1 MWMTLQEASDYLG
14 FSKRKIQQEIN
25 KGKLQTREVI
35 TGLKGKKETYVWI
48 NTIVPRMFADELFVI
63 LSDIKYHKINV
74 VDVITGV
81 EAEEKGMC
89 KNCTLASVCH
99 PLDRQGNKY
108 CLIPLIKDG
117 ILEVKNGMLEMTE
130 KE

>member
-1 MWMTLQEASDYLG
+1 MTIQEASDYLG
-14 FSKRKIQQEIN
+14 FPKRKIQQEIN

-48 NTIVPRMFADELFVI
+48 NTIVQRIFTDELFVI

-74 VDVITGV
+74 VDVITDV

-89 KNCTLASVCH
+89 KNCTLNCICH

-117 ILEVKNGMLEMTE
+117 ILEIKNGMLEMKE
-130 KE
+130 KK